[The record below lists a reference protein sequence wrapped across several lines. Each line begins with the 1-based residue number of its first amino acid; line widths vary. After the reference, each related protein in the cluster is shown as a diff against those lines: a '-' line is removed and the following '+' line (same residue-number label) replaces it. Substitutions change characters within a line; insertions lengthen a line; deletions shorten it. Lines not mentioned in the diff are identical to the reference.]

1 MQSPI
6 LEEEGEEQ
14 LLTVG
19 ELLTASRDH
28 LRKLW
33 RLRVWVVGE
42 LSGVRSYPSGHVYF
56 TLKDSKAEVS
66 CIMYARTAG
75 GHPPFP
81 ADGTEVRALVQPTIY
96 VQKGRFQLVVEEVA
110 ARGRGRLHEEFLRTK
125 ERLRERGWFDAGRKR
140 DLPAMPGSVAVV
152 VSLQGAA
159 WRDVKRTLGERFP
172 LAEVSVFPAP
182 AQGRDA
188 AARIA
193 DAIGRAG
200 KSGCDL
206 TLVCRGGGSFEDLWS
221 YNEEDVVRAI
231 VESPVPVV
239 TGIGHETDE
248 TVADMAADVRAATPT
263 GAAVAAVPSRIEL
276 ARQLDACARR
286 LSESTGSALDEAR
299 QTLDDAVSSVMGVRD
314 GLRGA
319 AWRAGRMSSD
329 LRRASEAFLRIK
341 RGRLAGA
348 GDSFRE
354 AVRGLLGAGSR
365 LDGLSARLAA
375 AAARAVPD
383 RQAALDGLSA
393 RLEAMSPRRT
403 LERGYAIVTDE
414 EGGVRSRADQVGE
427 GDGAAVHFADGAVRV
442 RVGRR
447 GGPDLGLLGP
457 DDG

>member
-6 LEEEGEEQ
+6 LEEQGEEQ

-19 ELLTASRDH
+19 ELLTASREH

-56 TLKDSKAEVS
+56 TLKDAKAEVS

-96 VQKGRFQLVVEEVA
+96 VQKGRFQLVAEEVA

-140 DLPAMPGSVAVV
+140 PLPAVPSSVAVV

-172 LAEVSVFPAP
+172 LARVTVFPAP

-188 AARIA
+188 ADLIARA
-193 DAIGRAG
+193 TSRAG
-200 KSGCDL
+200 RSGCDV

-221 YNEEDVVRAI
+221 YNEEAVARAI
-231 VESPVPVV
+231 VDSPVPVV

-248 TVADMAADVRAATPT
+248 TIADLAADVRAATPT

-276 ARQLDACARR
+276 ARRLDAGARR
-286 LSESTGSALDEAR
+286 LGEAAGGALDEAR
-299 QTLDDAVSSVMGVRD
+299 QSLDDAVSSVTGVRD
-314 GLRGA
+314 GLRRE
-319 AWRAGRMSSD
+319 AWRAERMSSD
-329 LRRASEAFLRIK
+329 LRRAAAACMRAK
-341 RGRLAGA
+341 RGSLAGA

-354 AVRGLLGAGSR
+354 AVRGLLGAGAR
-365 LDGLSARLAA
+365 LDALSARLAA

-383 RQAALDGLSA
+383 RLSALGGLAA

-403 LERGYAIVTDE
+403 LERGYAIVTDD
-414 EGGVRSRADQVGE
+414 GGAVRSRADQVGE
-427 GDGAAVHFADGAVRV
+427 GDGAAVHFADGSVRV
-442 RVGRR
+442 RVGKR